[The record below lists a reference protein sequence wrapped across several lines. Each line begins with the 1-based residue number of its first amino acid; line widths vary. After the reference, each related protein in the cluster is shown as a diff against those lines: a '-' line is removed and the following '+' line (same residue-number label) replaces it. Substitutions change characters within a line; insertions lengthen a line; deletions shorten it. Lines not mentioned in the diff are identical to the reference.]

1 MPNPRRPRA
10 AGQAVVDANA
20 NPPYLFELGP
30 DQGPRTVD
38 AVQSGPVKKLT
49 VDIEDTTVQMVRPA
63 EQRLESSLMRVAA
76 RGHWVSGRPLSNP
89 PPSAAGIYGRNCWA
103 ILATWPCSTV
113 IQNGA
118 VPLFGK

>member
-1 MPNPRRPRA
+1 MPNPVDLEPQA
-10 AGQAVVDANA
+10 KAVVDANA
-20 NPPYLFELGP
+20 NPPFLFELGP
-30 DQGPRTVD
+30 DQGRTTI
-38 AVQSGPVKKLT
+38 AELQSGPVKKLT

-63 EQRLESSLMRVAA
+63 EQRLESSLLRVAA
-76 RGHWVSGRPLSNP
+76 PGYWVSGRPLSNP
-89 PPSAAGIYGRNCWA
+89 PPSAAGTYGRNCWA